1 MHDYQPRI
9 LRVIL
14 AQLNFMNAKIDMN
27 QAETLTAIA
36 DVQSVLNKVA
46 IESAGSVAKIAELE
60 AALAA
65 AVAAGQVVPQ
75 AIVDAVASLKTSVTA
90 VDALVPDAPA
100 PTPAP

>member
-100 PTPAP
+100 VIPA

>member
-1 MHDYQPRI
+1 MHDYQTRI

-14 AQLNFMNAKIDMN
+14 AYLNLMNAKIDMN
-27 QAETLTAIA
+27 QIETLAAIA

-75 AIVDAVASLKTSVTA
+75 AIVDAVAALKTSVTA
-90 VDALVPDAPA
+90 VDALVPDVPA
-100 PTPAP
+100 PTPV

>member
-1 MHDYQPRI
+1 MHDYQTRI

-90 VDALVPDAPA
+90 VDALVPDVPA
-100 PTPAP
+100 VIPA

>member
-1 MHDYQPRI
+1 MTDYQTRI

-14 AQLNFMNAKIDMN
+14 AHLNFMNAKIDMN
-27 QAETLTAIA
+27 QDETLAAIA

-65 AVAAGQVVPQ
+65 AVDAGQVVPQ

-90 VDALVPDAPA
+90 VDALVPDVVPA
-100 PTPAP
+100 PVA